1 MVSIFYYTG
10 PYLVPILEKNR
21 SLFGPYRDQIGV
33 GMTLGHTVY
42 PAIKNSILKVNMLIC
57 FELQPGQRHY
67 NFQKAVYSF
76 IAVKCHVSKL
86 QQYILNNFN

>member
-33 GMTLGHTVY
+33 GMTLGHTA
-42 PAIKNSILKVNMLIC
+42 PGPHLIWAQ
-57 FELQPGQRHY
+57 EINLHPHP
-67 NFQKAVYSF
+67 
-76 IAVKCHVSKL
+76 
-86 QQYILNNFN
+86 

>member
-33 GMTLGHTVY
+33 GMTLGHT
-42 PAIKNSILKVNMLIC
+42 AIGSGVMINFMTRPGGSKESNGIFKNI
-57 FELQPGQRHY
+57 Y
-67 NFQKAVYSF
+67 
-76 IAVKCHVSKL
+76 
-86 QQYILNNFN
+86 FN